1 MGKHCTPAAGEMSSN
16 NAVSV
21 PVLDWSKVPKGDLHS
36 SVSSI
41 LASSLLVRA
50 MNPSELD
57 AAEAWVNDE
66 HRLMRHHSNPRCFDY
81 AKASS
86 KEGNISCYVDQH
98 VLLFSAIFKG
108 AIYMILCVLTCV
120 PRVISRQTSPLRGC
134 FFHKKFTA
142 TAKSYRSTRSII

>member
-1 MGKHCTPAAGEMSSN
+1 MGKHCTPAGEMSSN

-21 PVLDWSKVPKGDLHS
+21 PVLYWSKVPTGDLHS

-41 LASSLLVRA
+41 LGSSLLVRA
-50 MNPSELD
+50 MNPYELD
-57 AAEAWVNDE
+57 AAKAWVDDE
-66 HRLMRHHSNPRCFDY
+66 HRPMRHHSNPRCFDY

-86 KEGNISCYVDQH
+86 KEGNISFYVDQH